1 MFENTA
7 LAIKEGVSG
16 IFLSGLAI
24 LSRTEGEMTTLK
36 EFSEN
41 AMLLHGMDGHPD
53 WKNRQT
59 RSLAG
64 VHPNDI
70 LQSKIFNWRE
80 EKPANKEHD
89 ILSIDIEIRTIENQ
103 KLVILSSRSVCRVKN
118 DCDRKFK
125 VFSFKLV

>member
-1 MFENTA
+1 LFEKTA

-53 WKNRQT
+53 WLLEFIQMIYCK
-59 RSLAG
+59 
-64 VHPNDI
+64 
-70 LQSKIFNWRE
+70 
-80 EKPANKEHD
+80 
-89 ILSIDIEIRTIENQ
+89 
-103 KLVILSSRSVCRVKN
+103 
-118 DCDRKFK
+118 
-125 VFSFKLV
+125 

>member
-1 MFENTA
+1 LSPILLNEDEFRNTYYLQRQVTSFENTA
-7 LAIKEGVSG
+7 LAIKEGASG

-59 RSLAG
+59 SSLAG
-64 VHPNDI
+64 VHPNNI
-70 LQSKIFNWRE
+70 LQVKYSIG
-80 EKPANKEHD
+80 EK
-89 ILSIDIEIRTIENQ
+89 
-103 KLVILSSRSVCRVKN
+103 KN
-118 DCDRKFK
+118 LLTRNMIYCP
-125 VFSFKLV
+125 LT

>member
-1 MFENTA
+1 MFEKTA

-41 AMLLHGMDGHPD
+41 AMLHHGMDGHPD
-53 WKNRQT
+53 WENRQT

-70 LQSKIFNWRE
+70 LQVKYSIG
-80 EKPANKEHD
+80 EK
-89 ILSIDIEIRTIENQ
+89 
-103 KLVILSSRSVCRVKN
+103 KN
-118 DCDRKFK
+118 LLTRNMIYCP
-125 VFSFKLV
+125 LT